1 MARFALDALKASQQT
16 WVDEEDHSLG
26 RLNLRVGFHSGPV
39 VASVVGSRN
48 PRYCL
53 FGDTVNTAS
62 RMESHSLPGMIHCS
76 NASANILREGGGG
89 LFLYARGKIE
99 VKGKGLMETF
109 FVRDEDAP
117 EEPEP
122 TTVPTHSPQRVSKV
136 FRKDPSEMNAQR
148 PVRQRSMYTPD
159 ADLKGL
165 HGGSEHRHDQSK
177 RRPRQA
183 V

>member
-1 MARFALDALKASQQT
+1 MARFALDAVKASQQT

-39 VASVVGSRN
+39 VANVVGSRS

-76 NASANILREGGGG
+76 NESANILRKDGGG

-99 VKGKGLMETF
+99 VRGKGPMETF
-109 FVRDEDAP
+109 FVRDEATL
-117 EEPEP
+117 EEPQP
-122 TTVPTHSPQRVSKV
+122 ATVLTHSPQRVSKV
-136 FRKDPSEMNAQR
+136 FRKDSSQTNAHR
-148 PVRQRSMYTPD
+148 PVRQRSISMPEVD
-159 ADLKGL
+159 IQGL
-165 HGGSEHRHDQSK
+165 YGSEYRHDRSK
-177 RRPRQA
+177 RRPRKE